1 MRLCKPS
8 GLPRSFTVFSRKAT
22 DNAGNVGQ
30 ASTSFTVAATVAGLS
45 ILTAQFVESSPRF
58 ASAKPAERAAVRLL
72 LQISGQVLQQIEP
85 KLNAKQKAALV
96 GAYEKDISALVPA
109 GWLTPAEVTVLDTT
123 AGAL

>member
-85 KLNAKQKAALV
+85 KLNAKQKAACR
-96 GAYEKDISALVPA
+96 AIASYA
-109 GWLTPAEVTVLDTT
+109 
-123 AGAL
+123 